1 MTVISV
7 RIDDEI
13 EKKLNFIMR
22 KKKAVDKSTMIR
34 QILAES
40 LENEI
45 IEILCLEVKNRKIS
59 TWQAASIAEIPLR
72 KMLDEIAKRNIMT
85 YDEIAFDDDLDFLRN
100 KHEIDR

>member
-13 EKKLNFIMR
+13 EKKLNFIMG

-34 QILAES
+34 QILTES

-45 IEILCLEVKNRKIS
+45 IEILCLEVKNSKIS
-59 TWQAASIAEIPLR
+59 AWKAAGIAEIPLR
-72 KMLDEIAKRNIMT
+72 KMLDELAKRNIMT
-85 YDEIAFDDDLDFLRN
+85 YDEMAFNDDLDYLRK
-100 KHEIDR
+100 KHEINR